1 MVDGVE
7 GFVVPLWDSPAMT
20 EAVRNLARDPQ
31 LRLRMGRAARE
42 RVLRDFTAERHF
54 REFVGLFEECRPVTG
69 RIALVVPGFPR
80 LSETFIVSKFA
91 GLLERGWDVH
101 VVCSTSDEKEWARFP
116 TAAGGAC
123 GNASTR
129 AGPTSPK
136 WKAALLSAVRGDGAA
151 SRRRP
156 DGRGAIS
163 GRRGAAA
170 GMLEALGRLYLD
182 LPLIR
187 LGPDIVHF
195 EFGALATERMD
206 LRELLGC
213 RIIVSFRGYDLN
225 FVGLDQP
232 GYFDAV
238 WAGAAGL
245 HFLGEDLWRRARRR
259 GCPPDRFHML
269 IPPAIDV
276 EFHKRDEAER
286 PRKSGGS
293 RPLRILSVGRLEW
306 KKGYE
311 NALLAIRRL
320 LDRGVACE
328 YRIVGDGDYFPAVA
342 FMRRQLGLEGVVEV
356 LGALPREDVR
366 QEMQSADV
374 LLHAAVSEGFCNAV
388 IEAQSMELPVVCT
401 DADGLRENV
410 ADGETGFVVPRRD
423 PEALAAKLEVLARD
437 PALRQRMG
445 KAGRKRVLENFRLSD
460 QLDRLE
466 DFYRQV
472 LNGVRRGLRPRGRC

>member
-1 MVDGVE
+1 MK
-7 GFVVPLWDSPAMT
+7 
-20 EAVRNLARDPQ
+20 R
-31 LRLRMGRAARE
+31 
-42 RVLRDFTAERHF
+42 
-54 REFVGLFEECRPVTG
+54 
-69 RIALVVPGFPR
+69 RIALVVPAFPK
-80 LSETFIVSKFA
+80 LSETFIVSKFM

-101 VVCSTSDEKEWARFP
+101 VVCSTSEEKEWARFP
-116 TAAGGAC
+116 QLPAGARKRVHRGWPH
-123 GNASTR
+123 R
-129 AGPTSPK
+129 PK
-136 WKAALLSAVRGDGAA
+136 WKAALLLPFAVMACFQAA
-151 SRRRP
+151 P
-156 DGRGAIS
+156 GRTWRYLRQARHREGL
-163 GRRGAAA
+163 
-170 GMLEALGRLYLD
+170 LEALGRLYLD

-187 LGPDIVHF
+187 LGPDVVHF

-213 RIIVSFRGYDLN
+213 RITVSFRGYDLN

-276 EFHKRDEAER
+276 EFHKRDEAELS
-286 PRKSGGS
+286 RKSEGS

-328 YRIVGDGDYFPAVA
+328 YRIVGDGDYLPAVA
-342 FMRRQLGLEGVVEV
+342 FMRRQLVLEGVVEV

-374 LLHAAVSEGFCNAV
+374 LLHSAVSEGFCNAV

-445 KAGRKRVLENFRLSD
+445 KAGRKRVLKNFRLSD

-472 LNGVRRGLRPRGRC
+472 LNGVRADAGREESAEPPPKAARSAVRT

>member
-1 MVDGVE
+1 
-7 GFVVPLWDSPAMT
+7 
-20 EAVRNLARDPQ
+20 
-31 LRLRMGRAARE
+31 
-42 RVLRDFTAERHF
+42 
-54 REFVGLFEECRPVTG
+54 
-69 RIALVVPGFPR
+69 
-80 LSETFIVSKFA
+80 
-91 GLLERGWDVH
+91 
-101 VVCSTSDEKEWARFP
+101 
-116 TAAGGAC
+116 
-123 GNASTR
+123 
-129 AGPTSPK
+129 
-136 WKAALLSAVRGDGAA
+136 
-151 SRRRP
+151 
-156 DGRGAIS
+156 
-163 GRRGAAA
+163 
-170 GMLEALGRLYLD
+170 
-182 LPLIR
+182 
-187 LGPDIVHF
+187 VHF

-213 RIIVSFRGYDLN
+213 RITVSFRGYDLN

-276 EFHKRDEAER
+276 DFHKRDEAELS
-286 PRKSGGS
+286 RKSEGS

-328 YRIVGDGDYFPAVA
+328 YRIVGDGDYLPAVA
-342 FMRRQLGLEGVVEV
+342 FMRRQLVLEGVVEV

-374 LLHAAVSEGFCNAV
+374 LLHSAVSEGFCNAV

-445 KAGRKRVLENFRLSD
+445 KAGRKRVLMNFRLSD

-472 LNGVRRGLRPRGRC
+472 LNGVRADAGREESAEPPPKAARSAVRT

>member
-1 MVDGVE
+1 MK
-7 GFVVPLWDSPAMT
+7 
-20 EAVRNLARDPQ
+20 R
-31 LRLRMGRAARE
+31 
-42 RVLRDFTAERHF
+42 
-54 REFVGLFEECRPVTG
+54 
-69 RIALVVPGFPR
+69 RIALVVPAFPK
-80 LSETFIVSKFA
+80 LSETFIVSKFM

-101 VVCSTSDEKEWARFP
+101 VVCSTSEEKEWARFP
-116 TAAGGAC
+116 QLPPGARKRVHR
-123 GNASTR
+123 GWPHR
-129 AGPTSPK
+129 PK
-136 WKAALLSAVRGDGAA
+136 WKAALLLPFAVMACFQAA
-151 SRRRP
+151 P
-156 DGRGAIS
+156 GRTWRYLRQARHREGL
-163 GRRGAAA
+163 
-170 GMLEALGRLYLD
+170 LEALGRLYLD

-187 LGPDIVHF
+187 LGPDVVHF

-213 RIIVSFRGYDLN
+213 RITVSFRGYDLN

-276 EFHKRDEAER
+276 EFHKRDEAELS
-286 PRKSGGS
+286 RKSEGS

-328 YRIVGDGDYFPAVA
+328 YRIVGDGDYLPAVA
-342 FMRRQLGLEGVVEV
+342 FMRRQLVLEGVVEV

-374 LLHAAVSEGFCNAV
+374 LLHSAVSEGFCNAV

-445 KAGRKRVLENFRLSD
+445 KAGRKRVLMNFRLSD

-472 LNGVRRGLRPRGRC
+472 LNGVRADAGREESAEPPPKAARSAVRT

>member
-1 MVDGVE
+1 VK
-7 GFVVPLWDSPAMT
+7 
-20 EAVRNLARDPQ
+20 R
-31 LRLRMGRAARE
+31 
-42 RVLRDFTAERHF
+42 
-54 REFVGLFEECRPVTG
+54 
-69 RIALVVPGFPR
+69 RIALVVPAFPK
-80 LSETFIVSKFA
+80 LSETFIVSKFM

-101 VVCSTSDEKEWARFP
+101 VVCSTSEEKEWARFP
-116 TAAGGAC
+116 QLPAGARKRVHRGWPH
-123 GNASTR
+123 R
-129 AGPTSPK
+129 PK
-136 WKAALLSAVRGDGAA
+136 WKAALLLPFAVMACFQAA
-151 SRRRP
+151 P
-156 DGRGAIS
+156 GRTWRYLRQARHREGL
-163 GRRGAAA
+163 
-170 GMLEALGRLYLD
+170 LEALGRLYLD

-187 LGPDIVHF
+187 LGPDVVHF

-213 RIIVSFRGYDLN
+213 RITVSFRGYDLN

-276 EFHKRDEAER
+276 EFHKRDEAELS
-286 PRKSGGS
+286 RKSEGS

-374 LLHAAVSEGFCNAV
+374 LLHSAVSEGFCNAV

-445 KAGRKRVLENFRLSD
+445 KAGRKRVLKNFRLSD

-472 LNGVRRGLRPRGRC
+472 LNGVRADAGREESAEPPPKAARSAVRT

>member
-1 MVDGVE
+1 MK
-7 GFVVPLWDSPAMT
+7 
-20 EAVRNLARDPQ
+20 R
-31 LRLRMGRAARE
+31 
-42 RVLRDFTAERHF
+42 
-54 REFVGLFEECRPVTG
+54 
-69 RIALVVPGFPR
+69 RIALVVPAFPK
-80 LSETFIVSKFA
+80 LSETFIVSKFM

-101 VVCSTSDEKEWARFP
+101 VVCSTSEEKEWARFSQLP
-116 TAAGGAC
+116 AGARKRVHRGWPH
-123 GNASTR
+123 R
-129 AGPTSPK
+129 PK
-136 WKAALLSAVRGDGAA
+136 WKAALLLPFAVMACFQAA
-151 SRRRP
+151 PGRTWRYLRQARRR
-156 DGRGAIS
+156 G
-163 GRRGAAA
+163 

-213 RIIVSFRGYDLN
+213 RITVSFRGYDLN

-276 EFHKRDEAER
+276 EFHKRDEAELS
-286 PRKSGGS
+286 RKSEGS

-328 YRIVGDGDYFPAVA
+328 YRIVGDGDYLPAVA

-374 LLHAAVSEGFCNAV
+374 LLHSAVSEGFCNAV

-445 KAGRKRVLENFRLSD
+445 KAGRKRVLKNFRLSD

-472 LNGVRRGLRPRGRC
+472 LNGVRADAGREEGAEPPPKAARSAVRT

>member
-1 MVDGVE
+1 VK
-7 GFVVPLWDSPAMT
+7 
-20 EAVRNLARDPQ
+20 R
-31 LRLRMGRAARE
+31 
-42 RVLRDFTAERHF
+42 
-54 REFVGLFEECRPVTG
+54 
-69 RIALVVPGFPR
+69 RIALVVPAFPK
-80 LSETFIVSKFA
+80 LSETFIVSKFM

-101 VVCSTSDEKEWARFP
+101 VVCSTSEEKEWARFP
-116 TAAGGAC
+116 QLPAGARKRVHRGWPH
-123 GNASTR
+123 R
-129 AGPTSPK
+129 PK
-136 WKAALLSAVRGDGAA
+136 WKAALLLPFAVMACFQAA
-151 SRRRP
+151 P
-156 DGRGAIS
+156 GRTWRYLRQARHREGL
-163 GRRGAAA
+163 
-170 GMLEALGRLYLD
+170 LEALGRLYLD

-187 LGPDIVHF
+187 LGPDVVHF

-213 RIIVSFRGYDLN
+213 RITVSFRGYDLN

-276 EFHKRDEAER
+276 EFHKRDEAELS
-286 PRKSGGS
+286 RKSEGS

-328 YRIVGDGDYFPAVA
+328 YRIVGDGDYLPAVA
-342 FMRRQLGLEGVVEV
+342 FMRRQLVLEGVVEV

-374 LLHAAVSEGFCNAV
+374 LLHSAVSEGFCNAV

-445 KAGRKRVLENFRLSD
+445 KAGRKRVLKNFRLSD

-472 LNGVRRGLRPRGRC
+472 LNGVRADAGREESAEPPPKAARSAVRT

>member
-1 MVDGVE
+1 MK
-7 GFVVPLWDSPAMT
+7 
-20 EAVRNLARDPQ
+20 R
-31 LRLRMGRAARE
+31 
-42 RVLRDFTAERHF
+42 
-54 REFVGLFEECRPVTG
+54 
-69 RIALVVPGFPR
+69 RIALVVPAFPK
-80 LSETFIVSKFA
+80 LSETFIVSKFM

-101 VVCSTSDEKEWARFP
+101 VVCSTSEEKEWARFP
-116 TAAGGAC
+116 QLPAGARKRVHRGWPH
-123 GNASTR
+123 R
-129 AGPTSPK
+129 PK
-136 WKAALLSAVRGDGAA
+136 WKAALLLPFAVMACFQAA
-151 SRRRP
+151 P
-156 DGRGAIS
+156 GRTWRYLRQARHREGL
-163 GRRGAAA
+163 
-170 GMLEALGRLYLD
+170 LEALGRLYLD

-187 LGPDIVHF
+187 LGPDVVHF

-213 RIIVSFRGYDLN
+213 RITVSFRGYDLN

-286 PRKSGGS
+286 PRKSEGS
-293 RPLRILSVGRLEW
+293 HPLRILSVGRLEW

-328 YRIVGDGDYFPAVA
+328 YRIVGDGDYLPAVA
-342 FMRRQLGLEGVVEV
+342 FMRRQLVLEGVVEV

-374 LLHAAVSEGFCNAV
+374 LLHSAVSEGFCNAV

-445 KAGRKRVLENFRLSD
+445 KAGRKRVLKNFRLSD

-472 LNGVRRGLRPRGRC
+472 LNGVRADAGREESAEPPPKAARSAVRT

>member
-1 MVDGVE
+1 VK
-7 GFVVPLWDSPAMT
+7 
-20 EAVRNLARDPQ
+20 R
-31 LRLRMGRAARE
+31 
-42 RVLRDFTAERHF
+42 
-54 REFVGLFEECRPVTG
+54 
-69 RIALVVPGFPR
+69 RIALVVPAFPK
-80 LSETFIVSKFA
+80 LSETFIVSKFM

-101 VVCSTSDEKEWARFP
+101 VVCSTSEEKEWARFP
-116 TAAGGAC
+116 QLPAGARKRVHRGWPH
-123 GNASTR
+123 R
-129 AGPTSPK
+129 PK
-136 WKAALLSAVRGDGAA
+136 WKAALLLPFAVMACFQAA
-151 SRRRP
+151 P
-156 DGRGAIS
+156 GRTWRYLRQA
-163 GRRGAAA
+163 RHREDL
-170 GMLEALGRLYLD
+170 LEALGRLYLD

-187 LGPDIVHF
+187 LGPDVVHF

-213 RIIVSFRGYDLN
+213 RITVSFRGYDLN

-276 EFHKRDEAER
+276 EFHKRDEAELS
-286 PRKSGGS
+286 RKSEGS

-374 LLHAAVSEGFCNAV
+374 LLHSAVSEGFCNAV

-445 KAGRKRVLENFRLSD
+445 KAGRKRVLKNFRLSD

-472 LNGVRRGLRPRGRC
+472 LNGVRADSGREEGAEPPPKAARSAVRT

>member
-1 MVDGVE
+1 VK
-7 GFVVPLWDSPAMT
+7 
-20 EAVRNLARDPQ
+20 R
-31 LRLRMGRAARE
+31 
-42 RVLRDFTAERHF
+42 
-54 REFVGLFEECRPVTG
+54 
-69 RIALVVPGFPR
+69 RIALVVPAFPK
-80 LSETFIVSKFA
+80 LSETFIVSKFM

-101 VVCSTSDEKEWARFP
+101 VVCSTSEEKEWARFP
-116 TAAGGAC
+116 QLPAGARKRVHRGWPH
-123 GNASTR
+123 R
-129 AGPTSPK
+129 PK
-136 WKAALLSAVRGDGAA
+136 WKAALLLPFAVMACFQAA
-151 SRRRP
+151 P
-156 DGRGAIS
+156 GRTWRYLRQARHREGL
-163 GRRGAAA
+163 
-170 GMLEALGRLYLD
+170 LEALGRLYLD

-187 LGPDIVHF
+187 LGPDVVHF

-213 RIIVSFRGYDLN
+213 RITVSFRGYDLN

-276 EFHKRDEAER
+276 EFHKRDEAELS
-286 PRKSGGS
+286 RKSEGS

-328 YRIVGDGDYFPAVA
+328 YRIVGDGDYLPAVA
-342 FMRRQLGLEGVVEV
+342 FMRRQLVLEGVVEV

-374 LLHAAVSEGFCNAV
+374 LLHSAVSEGFCNAV

-445 KAGRKRVLENFRLSD
+445 KAGRKRVLKNFRLSD

-472 LNGVRRGLRPRGRC
+472 LNGVRADAGREEGAEPPPKAARSAVRT

>member
-1 MVDGVE
+1 MK
-7 GFVVPLWDSPAMT
+7 
-20 EAVRNLARDPQ
+20 R
-31 LRLRMGRAARE
+31 
-42 RVLRDFTAERHF
+42 
-54 REFVGLFEECRPVTG
+54 
-69 RIALVVPGFPR
+69 RIALVVPAFPK
-80 LSETFIVSKFA
+80 LSETFIVSKFM

-101 VVCSTSDEKEWARFP
+101 VVCSTSEEKEWARFP
-116 TAAGGAC
+116 QLPAGARKRVHRGWPH
-123 GNASTR
+123 R
-129 AGPTSPK
+129 PK
-136 WKAALLSAVRGDGAA
+136 WKAALLLPFAVMACFQAA
-151 SRRRP
+151 P
-156 DGRGAIS
+156 GRTWRYLRQARHREGL
-163 GRRGAAA
+163 
-170 GMLEALGRLYLD
+170 LEALGRLYLD

-187 LGPDIVHF
+187 LGPDVVHF

-213 RIIVSFRGYDLN
+213 RITVSFRGYDLN

-276 EFHKRDEAER
+276 EFHKRDEAELS
-286 PRKSGGS
+286 RKSEGS

-328 YRIVGDGDYFPAVA
+328 YRIVGDGDYLPAVA

-374 LLHAAVSEGFCNAV
+374 LLHSAVSEGFCNAV

-445 KAGRKRVLENFRLSD
+445 KAGRKRVLKNFRLSD

-472 LNGVRRGLRPRGRC
+472 LNGVRADAGREESAEPPPKAARSAVRT

>member
-1 MVDGVE
+1 MK
-7 GFVVPLWDSPAMT
+7 
-20 EAVRNLARDPQ
+20 R
-31 LRLRMGRAARE
+31 
-42 RVLRDFTAERHF
+42 
-54 REFVGLFEECRPVTG
+54 
-69 RIALVVPGFPR
+69 RIALVVPAFPK
-80 LSETFIVSKFA
+80 LSETFIVSKFM

-101 VVCSTSDEKEWARFP
+101 VVCSTSEEKEWARFP
-116 TAAGGAC
+116 QLPAGARKRVHRGWPH
-123 GNASTR
+123 R
-129 AGPTSPK
+129 PK
-136 WKAALLSAVRGDGAA
+136 WKAALLLPFAVMACFQAA
-151 SRRRP
+151 P
-156 DGRGAIS
+156 GRTWRYLRQARHREGL
-163 GRRGAAA
+163 
-170 GMLEALGRLYLD
+170 LEALGRLYLD

-187 LGPDIVHF
+187 LGPDVVHF

-213 RIIVSFRGYDLN
+213 RITVSFRGYDLN

-276 EFHKRDEAER
+276 EFHKRDEAELS
-286 PRKSGGS
+286 RKSEGS

-328 YRIVGDGDYFPAVA
+328 YRIVGDGDYLPAVA
-342 FMRRQLGLEGVVEV
+342 FMRRQLVLEGVVEV

-374 LLHAAVSEGFCNAV
+374 LLHSAVSEGFCNAV

-445 KAGRKRVLENFRLSD
+445 KAGRKRVLKNFRLSD

-472 LNGVRRGLRPRGRC
+472 LNGVRADAGREEGAEPPPKAARSAVRT

>member
-1 MVDGVE
+1 VK
-7 GFVVPLWDSPAMT
+7 
-20 EAVRNLARDPQ
+20 R
-31 LRLRMGRAARE
+31 
-42 RVLRDFTAERHF
+42 
-54 REFVGLFEECRPVTG
+54 
-69 RIALVVPGFPR
+69 RIALVVPAFPK
-80 LSETFIVSKFA
+80 LSETFIVSKFM

-101 VVCSTSDEKEWARFP
+101 VVCSTSEEKEWARFP
-116 TAAGGAC
+116 QLPAGARKRVHRGWPH
-123 GNASTR
+123 R
-129 AGPTSPK
+129 PK
-136 WKAALLSAVRGDGAA
+136 WKAALLLPFAVMACFQAA
-151 SRRRP
+151 P
-156 DGRGAIS
+156 GRTWRYLRQA
-163 GRRGAAA
+163 RHREDL
-170 GMLEALGRLYLD
+170 LEALGRLYLD

-187 LGPDIVHF
+187 LGPDVVHF

-213 RIIVSFRGYDLN
+213 RITVSFRGYDLN

-276 EFHKRDEAER
+276 EFHKRDEAELS
-286 PRKSGGS
+286 RKSEGS

-328 YRIVGDGDYFPAVA
+328 YRIVGDGDYLPAVA

-374 LLHAAVSEGFCNAV
+374 LLHSAVSEGFCNAV

-445 KAGRKRVLENFRLSD
+445 KAGRKRVLMNFRLSD

-472 LNGVRRGLRPRGRC
+472 LNGVRADAGREEGAEPPPKAARSAART

>member
-1 MVDGVE
+1 MK
-7 GFVVPLWDSPAMT
+7 
-20 EAVRNLARDPQ
+20 R
-31 LRLRMGRAARE
+31 
-42 RVLRDFTAERHF
+42 
-54 REFVGLFEECRPVTG
+54 
-69 RIALVVPGFPR
+69 RIALVVPAFPK
-80 LSETFIVSKFA
+80 LSETFIVSKFM

-101 VVCSTSDEKEWARFP
+101 VVCSTSEEKEWARFP
-116 TAAGGAC
+116 QLPAGARKRVHRGWPH
-123 GNASTR
+123 R
-129 AGPTSPK
+129 PK
-136 WKAALLSAVRGDGAA
+136 WKAALLLPFAVMACFQAA
-151 SRRRP
+151 P
-156 DGRGAIS
+156 GRTWRYLRQARHREGL
-163 GRRGAAA
+163 
-170 GMLEALGRLYLD
+170 LEALGRLYLD

-187 LGPDIVHF
+187 LGPDVVHF

-213 RIIVSFRGYDLN
+213 RITVSFRGYDLN

-276 EFHKRDEAER
+276 EFHKRDEAELS
-286 PRKSGGS
+286 RKSEGS

-328 YRIVGDGDYFPAVA
+328 YRIVGDGDYLPAVA
-342 FMRRQLGLEGVVEV
+342 FMRRQLVLEGVVEV

-374 LLHAAVSEGFCNAV
+374 LLHSAVSEGFCNAV

-445 KAGRKRVLENFRLSD
+445 KAGRKRVLMNFRLSD

-472 LNGVRRGLRPRGRC
+472 LNGVRADAGREESAEPPPKAARSAVRT

>member
-1 MVDGVE
+1 VK
-7 GFVVPLWDSPAMT
+7 
-20 EAVRNLARDPQ
+20 R
-31 LRLRMGRAARE
+31 
-42 RVLRDFTAERHF
+42 
-54 REFVGLFEECRPVTG
+54 
-69 RIALVVPGFPR
+69 RIALVVPAFPK
-80 LSETFIVSKFA
+80 LSETFIVSKFM

-101 VVCSTSDEKEWARFP
+101 VVCSTSEEKEWARFP
-116 TAAGGAC
+116 QLPAGARKRVHRGWPH
-123 GNASTR
+123 R
-129 AGPTSPK
+129 PK
-136 WKAALLSAVRGDGAA
+136 WKAALLLPFAVMACFQAA
-151 SRRRP
+151 P
-156 DGRGAIS
+156 GRTWRYLRQARHREGL
-163 GRRGAAA
+163 
-170 GMLEALGRLYLD
+170 LEALGRLYLD

-187 LGPDIVHF
+187 LGPDVVHF

-213 RIIVSFRGYDLN
+213 RITVSFRGYDLN

-276 EFHKRDEAER
+276 EFHKRDEAELS
-286 PRKSGGS
+286 RKSEGS

-328 YRIVGDGDYFPAVA
+328 YRIVGDGDYLPAVA

-374 LLHAAVSEGFCNAV
+374 LLHSAVSEGFCNAV

-445 KAGRKRVLENFRLSD
+445 KAGRKRVLMNFRLSD

-472 LNGVRRGLRPRGRC
+472 LNGVRADAGREESAEPPPKAARSAVRT